1 MIRVL
6 DGLPEGIIGFEASGR
21 LTADDYTQVLAPA
34 LEIAAAS
41 GKIRILLDF
50 GGEFDRLEAGA
61 VWQDLKMGVRDWN
74 AWERIALVTDHAWM
88 RDGLNIFAW
97 AVPGEAKAFPLS
109 DRAAAIEWL
118 TKARPR

>member
-6 DGLPEGIIGFEASGR
+6 DGLPQDVLGFEASGR
-21 LTADDYTQVLAPA
+21 LTADDYAQVLAPA
-34 LEIAAAS
+34 LEVAAAS

-50 GGEFDRLEAGA
+50 SGEFDGLEAGA

-88 RDGLNIFAW
+88 RDGLNLFSW
-97 AVPGEAKAFPLS
+97 AVPGEAKAFRPS
-109 DRAAAIEWL
+109 DRAAAIRLL
-118 TKARPR
+118 TEA